1 MNWGTKITV
10 LYLSFVGLI
19 LALAFVCFGESVE
32 LETADY
38 YAKELKFQDQLDA
51 TNNANN
57 LEVQVS
63 HIVRDRSI
71 QLIFPTELL
80 SKDFSGTAYF
90 MRPSNSSQD
99 KTIPLSPGEEGI
111 QMIDPGFTRGV
122 YKMQISFTS
131 NGKSY
136 YKEDIINFQ
145 K

>member
-1 MNWGTKITV
+1 MNWGTKITI

-19 LALAFVCFGESVE
+19 VALAFVCFGESVE

-51 TNNANN
+51 TKNANN
-57 LEVQVS
+57 LDIPVR
-63 HIVRDRSI
+63 HIIRDRSI
-71 QLIFPTELL
+71 QLIFPTELM
-80 SKDFSGTAYF
+80 SKDFTGTAYF

-99 KTIPLSPGEEGI
+99 KTIPLSLGMDGI
-111 QMIDPGFTRGV
+111 QMIDPGFTKGV
-122 YKMQISFTS
+122 YKMQINFTS
-131 NGKSY
+131 NGKKY

>member
-1 MNWGTKITV
+1 MNWGTKITI

-19 LALAFVCFGESVE
+19 LGLAFVCFGESVE
-32 LETADY
+32 LETPDY

-51 TNNANN
+51 TKNANN
-57 LEVQVS
+57 LNVPVQ
-63 HIVRDRSI
+63 HIIRDRSV
-71 QLIFPTELL
+71 QLIFPTELM
-80 SKDFSGTAYF
+80 SKDFSGSVYF

-99 KTIPLSPGEEGI
+99 KAVPLSPGIEGM
-111 QMIDPGFTRGV
+111 QMIDPGFTKGV